1 MIRSDVATFTRRAD
15 PYRDTDV
22 IDARAPR
29 FNQSVIAIT
38 SAIAVVT
45 GWWLLL
51 AFFAAQLA
59 VGLRFGRRWCITCLA
74 YFELIQP
81 RFGEGPIEDSRPPR
95 FANLIGAVVLGS
107 ASLAYLAGL
116 TALGAALGLL
126 VTVLAA
132 LAAVTGFC
140 AGCEMYKL
148 GARLWGI
155 KAHLL
160 ERIDLADLQL
170 TDRVVLASGGEA
182 APSTGEAVVT
192 SRGQA
197 VVTFT
202 HPLCT
207 ECHALEARLAAE
219 GERVIGVDVS
229 RRPDVARKYGIA
241 AVPVA
246 VRVDARGQV
255 LERIAG

>member
-1 MIRSDVATFTRRAD
+1 MTTRSTAIPLSRRAD

-29 FNQSVIAIT
+29 FNQTVIALAST
-38 SAIAVVT
+38 LAVAT
-45 GWWLLL
+45 GWWPIL
-51 AFFAAQLA
+51 ALFAAQLA
-59 VGLRFGRRWCITCLA
+59 IGLRFGRRWCVTCLA

-95 FANLIGAVVLGS
+95 FANLVGTIVLGA
-107 ASLAYLAGL
+107 ASLAYVAGFV
-116 TALGAALGLL
+116 ALGAALGIL
-126 VTVLAA
+126 VAVLAA
-132 LAAVTGFC
+132 LAALTGFC

-155 KAHLL
+155 RSHLL
-160 ERIDLADLQL
+160 ERIDPGDVAGIADR
-170 TDRVVLASGGEA
+170 TVIE
-182 APSTGEAVVT
+182 
-192 SRGQA
+192 
-197 VVTFT
+197 FT

-207 ECHALEARLAAE
+207 DCHELEKRLATE

-229 RRPDVARKYGIA
+229 RRSDLARKYGIA

-255 LERIAG
+255 VERIAG